1 MKAEQEAQEILGAD
15 ITIED
20 LMAIVDNIHRETQRI
35 RIGDVIKA
43 LEFERDCHRQ
53 FGRYSHQ

>member
-1 MKAEQEAQEILGAD
+1 MKAEQEADEILGAD
-15 ITIED
+15 ISIDD
-20 LMAIVDNIHRETQRI
+20 LVAIVDNIHRETQRI

-43 LEFERDCHRQ
+43 LEFERECHRQ

>member
-1 MKAEQEAQEILGAD
+1 MKAEQEAQEILGSD
-15 ITIED
+15 ITIDD
-20 LMAIVDNIHRETQRI
+20 LVAIVDNIHRETQRI

-43 LEFERDCHRQ
+43 LEYERECHRQ

>member
-1 MKAEQEAQEILGAD
+1 MKAEDEIEEILGAD
-15 ITIED
+15 LTRED
-20 LMAIVDNIHRETQRI
+20 LIAIVDNIHRETSRI

>member
-1 MKAEQEAQEILGAD
+1 MKAEHEAQEILGAD
-15 ITIED
+15 ITIDD
-20 LMAIVDNIHRETQRI
+20 LVAIVDNIHRETSRI